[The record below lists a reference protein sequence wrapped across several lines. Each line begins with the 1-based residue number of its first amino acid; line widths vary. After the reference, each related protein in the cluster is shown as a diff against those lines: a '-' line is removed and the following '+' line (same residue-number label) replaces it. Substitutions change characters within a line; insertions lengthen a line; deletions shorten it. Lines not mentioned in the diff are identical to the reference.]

1 MSQGQPP
8 WGLPVRGVCVET
20 EFVILTVLLLHS
32 ASACSHGKTQM
43 QIPWTQGGLESCIL
57 FLKSSIILIFS
68 KAFRKEFLKVWFSW
82 HISVT
87 RAVIT
92 ELPTCWGVRQLC
104 LGSSPCVVYR
114 RAELSESY

>member
-1 MSQGQPP
+1 MSQSQPP

-43 QIPWTQGGLESCIL
+43 QIPWTQEGLERCIL

-68 KAFRKEFLKVWFSW
+68 KAFRKEFLKVSFSW
-82 HISVT
+82 HSSVT

-92 ELPTCWGVRQLC
+92 ELPTC
-104 LGSSPCVVYR
+104 
-114 RAELSESY
+114 